1 MYAMD
6 NTGEKLLRLMD
17 VLRKLREPGGCP
29 WDREQTMQSLRPC
42 IIEEAYELIE
52 AIDSGDGNIIAE
64 ECGDNLLQVAF
75 IARIAEEEGIFD
87 LGSVL
92 DILVEKLIRRH
103 PHVFGDVSVADS
115 EGVKKN
121 WEQIKREERRAKDRD
136 HSILSGVPKSLPAL
150 VRAFQIQERAAK
162 VGFDW
167 PAGDVSPLLEKIDE
181 ELEELAE
188 ARKSEDMERI
198 REEVGDL
205 LFAAVNL
212 ARHLGV
218 DAEFSLQETNKK
230 FTRRF
235 GYIEKTVEGGSRDWS
250 EYSLDE
256 LENLWQRAKTRT

>member
-1 MYAMD
+1 MG

-17 VLRKLREPGGCP
+17 VLKQLREPGGCP
-29 WDREQTMQSLRPC
+29 WDREQTMESLRPF
-42 IIEEAYELIE
+42 IVEEAYELIE
-52 AIDSGDGNIIAE
+52 AIDSGDAKLIAE
-64 ECGDNLLQVAF
+64 ECGDHLLQVVF

-87 LGSVL
+87 LGDVL
-92 DILVEKLIRRH
+92 DTLVEKLIRRH
-103 PHVFGDVSVADS
+103 PHVFGDVVVTDS
-115 EGVKKN
+115 EGVRKN
-121 WEQIKREERRAKDRD
+121 WEQIKIEERRDKDRD

-167 PAGDVSPLLEKIDE
+167 PAGDISPLLAKIDE

-188 ARKSEDMERI
+188 ARKTGDMESI

-212 ARHLGV
+212 GRHLGV
-218 DAEFSLQETNKK
+218 DAEFCLQETNEK

-235 GYIEKTVEGGSRDWS
+235 GFIEKTVEKGDRDWS

-256 LENLWQRAKTRT
+256 LESLWQRAKTRS